1 MCRKVDGVAYISPT
15 FELEKKKGKN
25 LKWNS
30 KKENCSFYFV
40 LFFASFFQICL
51 SCLLFLCVCT
61 EVAYSGPAYFIRL
74 RIYFW
79 KSAWIELLFSGRYS
93 LFFFSFNSFILGL
106 HTTFWIVGKRRWLVG
121 RTVRQ
126 TSTVN
131 DCRPPSIHSKYKQLE
146 ILSFWFVAEQRIFSV
161 FATFTRVFYPFV
173 SWPSMRHKLS
183 MNFRCSFI
191 TRFCGCAKLK
201 PWVISAFYVVLNEF
215 ALSVALCS
223 GSSRSTDTLAEL

>member
-1 MCRKVDGVAYISPT
+1 MCAPKLRIVAPRTLYAFGFIFGSPR
-15 FELEKKKGKN
+15 GSN
-25 LKWNS
+25 
-30 KKENCSFYFV
+30 FYFWEGI
-40 LFFASFFQICL
+40 L
-51 SCLLFLCVCT
+51 
-61 EVAYSGPAYFIRL
+61 Y
-74 RIYFW
+74 
-79 KSAWIELLFSGRYS
+79 
-93 LFFFSFNSFILGL
+93 FFFSFNSFILGL

-131 DCRPPSIHSKYKQLE
+131 DCRPLSIHSKYKQLE

-215 ALSVALCS
+215 ALSVDLCS
-223 GSSRSTDTLAEL
+223 GSSRFTDTLAEL